1 MKTQSQPQSVN
12 APSVRY
18 HLARA
23 HSRSVSGHTK
33 SILNW
38 GSGRRTNKIQND
50 DDPTMQTT
58 MFFNWGRD
66 WFLLLSFSST
76 FTMQN
81 LEAKSRGTSRTLP
94 IYTSIDFHQ
103 HTQPQRCCH
112 QPPPTSKPNH
122 GEKKKRHRIDSCSH
136 QPPNQ
141 LNDTKCIANLMS
153 IQTKKQF
160 AMTPMTCALHRIIRL
175 KILPTHT
182 HERL

>member
-38 GSGRRTNKIQND
+38 GSGRRTNKMQND

-58 MFFNWGRD
+58 MFFNLGRD

-103 HTQPQRCCH
+103 HTQPQICCH

-122 GEKKKRHRIDSCSH
+122 GEKKNCIKLIHVLTNLQTKS
-136 QPPNQ
+136 P
-141 LNDTKCIANLMS
+141 LNNRKWIANLMS
-153 IQTKKQF
+153 IQKEKG
-160 AMTPMTCALHRIIRL
+160 
-175 KILPTHT
+175 LP
-182 HERL
+182 